1 MTRRITATLALLG
14 FALAGG
20 CFEATFSESIWDP
33 AHLQPLYFG
42 KDPVRI
48 GLVQADG
55 EDSLLNAVAW
65 LQMKRPP
72 WYALQRELSNE
83 LKRPVVVQTLKPFQV
98 AAHLASGRIQIGM
111 LPAADYLEL
120 IKDEEL
126 AEGGTLGEVLALSE
140 AGERRGLVVASAKS
154 GIQSVA
160 DIKGRRFAFGPKGD
174 PVLHEAALACLERE
188 GLAVDDIARE
198 IVPIPGSLQFHISSA
213 EAAKEVVYGFGVG
226 KERTEAGVIEEWD
239 YEDFPE
245 TGGRL
250 LPLIRFSKDQFRV
263 LARTD
268 PVATRILADGPVL
281 ASPDAD
287 PDLAATVR
295 NFLLAAA
302 DKHQGALRDLGVKR
316 FRPPPSDA
324 QAEIERLSMLTPQ
337 APASTQPD

>member
-14 FALAGG
+14 LTLAGG

-48 GLVQADG
+48 GLVQADAA
-55 EDSLLNAVAW
+55 DSHPNAVAW
-65 LQMKRPP
+65 LQMRRPP
-72 WYALQRELSNE
+72 WYALQRELSKQ
-83 LKRPVVVQTLKPFQV
+83 LKRPVIVQTLKPFQV
-98 AAHLASGRIQIGM
+98 AAHLASGRIQFGM

-120 IKDEEL
+120 LKDKDL

-140 AGERRGLVVASAKS
+140 AGERRGLIVASAKS
-154 GIQSVA
+154 DIHSVA
-160 DIKGRRFAFGPKGD
+160 DIKGRRFAFGPKDD
-174 PVLHEAALACLERE
+174 PVLHEAAVASLERE
-188 GLAVDDIARE
+188 GLSVDDIARE
-198 IVPIPGSLQFHISSA
+198 IVPIPGSLQFHLNSA
-213 EAAKEVVYGFGVG
+213 EAAKEIVYGFGVG
-226 KERTEAGVIEEWD
+226 KRRTEAGVIDEWD
-239 YEDFPE
+239 YDDFPE

-268 PVATRILADGPVL
+268 PVATRALADGPVL

-295 NFLLAAA
+295 DFLLAAA
-302 DKHQGALRDLGVKR
+302 DKHKRALRDLGVRR
-316 FRPPPSDA
+316 FRAAPSDA
-324 QAEIERLSMLTPQ
+324 QAEIKRLSMLTPP
-337 APASTQPD
+337 APAATQPD